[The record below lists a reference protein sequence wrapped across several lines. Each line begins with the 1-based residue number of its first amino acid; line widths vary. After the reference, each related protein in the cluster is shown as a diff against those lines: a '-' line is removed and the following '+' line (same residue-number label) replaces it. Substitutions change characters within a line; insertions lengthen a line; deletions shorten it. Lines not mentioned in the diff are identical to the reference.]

1 MTERD
6 TDLAAIAGEA
16 YIYLYPLVT
25 MELTRLQATN
35 LEAGQLPGR
44 GPMNQ
49 FSHIRAYP
57 DANFKIVVRPNFD
70 TLYSSA
76 WLDLT
81 DGPIIVSA
89 PDTQGRYYM
98 LPMLDMWTDVFANP
112 GQRASGTSAGDWA
125 LVPPGWIG
133 ELPDGVDR
141 IGAPTLYVWVIG
153 RTQTNGAQDY
163 EAVHRVQDGYRITR
177 LADWGRT
184 ATPVPHPIDPG
195 VDMSTPPLDL
205 VNSLSGPAF
214 FTRAAEVLK
223 VHPPHATDWSQVRR
237 MRSIGLVP
245 GRSFDA
251 DALDEQTAAA
261 VAAAPRTAQAALGA
275 QLPALAAVTNG
286 WQMNINSIGVYGNF
300 YAKRAIVSMMGL
312 GANPP
317 EDAVYPLLMGD
328 ADGEPLDGSNPYVLH
343 FEPGGLPPVSAFW
356 SITMYDSEGF
366 QAANALDRFAL
377 GDRDPLGYND
387 DGSLDL
393 YLQHADPGPDH
404 QSNWLPAPRGR
415 LGVTMRLYGPE
426 PAVLCGGWAPPPVRK
441 RS

>member
-6 TDLAAIAGEA
+6 TELAAIAGEA

-35 LEAGQLPGR
+35 LEAGQVPGR
-44 GPMNQ
+44 GPMNH

-57 DANFKIVVRPNFD
+57 DADFKMVVRPNFD
-70 TLYSSA
+70 TLYSSG

-81 DGPIIVSA
+81 DGPVIVSA
-89 PDTQGRYYM
+89 PDTRGRYYM

-125 LVPPGWIG
+125 VVPPGWIG
-133 ELPDGVDR
+133 ELPDGLDR
-141 IGAPTLYVWVIG
+141 IGAPTPYVWVIG
-153 RTQTNGAQDY
+153 RTQTNGAEDY
-163 EAVHRVQDGYRITR
+163 DAVHQVQDGYRITR
-177 LADWGRT
+177 LSDWGGTVTR
-184 ATPVPHPIDPG
+184 VPQLIDPG

-205 VNSLSGPAF
+205 VNGMSGPAF
-214 FTRAAEVLK
+214 FTRAAELLK
-223 VHPPHATDWSQVRR
+223 VHPPHATDWSQVQR

-245 GRSFDA
+245 GQSFDA
-251 DALDEQTAAA
+251 DALDAQTGAA

-275 QLPALAAVTNG
+275 QISTLATVTNG
-286 WQMNINSIGVYGNF
+286 WQMNTNSIGVYGNF

-328 ADGEPLDGSNPYVLH
+328 AAGDPLDGSNDYVLH

-356 SITMYDSEGF
+356 SVTMYDGQGF

-377 GDRDPLGYND
+377 GDRDPLRYND

-393 YLQHADPGPDH
+393 YLQHTDPGPDH
-404 QSNWLPAPRGR
+404 QANWLPAPLGR

-426 PAVLCGGWAPPPVRK
+426 PIVLSGAWAPPPVRK
-441 RS
+441 ST